1 MTESPPVAIRL
12 GYGLT
17 AAGLVVLAGTG
28 FFGWLSRGEVA
39 GWLLVAHM
47 FAGPVF
53 TVGLVML
60 GVTLAERCANVGNGD
75 STRSAA
81 DRRVSAPQR
90 AVFWF
95 VLALGLVGIVSIL
108 GAMTPVFGYDGIKT
122 LYAIHRISGLGL
134 VGVAGVH
141 IVLLAMPH
149 RRR

>member
-28 FFGWLSRGEVA
+28 FAGWLMHDEVG
-39 GWLLVAHM
+39 GWLLVTHM
-47 FAGPVF
+47 FAGPAF
-53 TVGLVML
+53 TVGLVLL
-60 GVTLAERCANVGNGD
+60 GMTLAERCAGGGVPGL
-75 STRSAA
+75 
-81 DRRVSAPQR
+81 QR